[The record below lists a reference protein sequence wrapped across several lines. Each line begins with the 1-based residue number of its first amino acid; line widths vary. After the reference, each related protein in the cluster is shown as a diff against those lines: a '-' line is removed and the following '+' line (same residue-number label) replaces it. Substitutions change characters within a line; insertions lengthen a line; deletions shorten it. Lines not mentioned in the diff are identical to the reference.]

1 MLNKKQK
8 RRKKMKKK
16 TLQKISRLF
25 ASLVLVGAM
34 SLGTV
39 ATANAAGSA
48 MTWDETKTPKAA
60 FTDEYK

>member
-1 MLNKKQK
+1 
-8 RRKKMKKK
+8 MKKK

-39 ATANAAGSA
+39 CRRGFFAAFLA
-48 MTWDETKTPKAA
+48 RRAAVFIDKAA
-60 FTDEYK
+60 ACYYNE